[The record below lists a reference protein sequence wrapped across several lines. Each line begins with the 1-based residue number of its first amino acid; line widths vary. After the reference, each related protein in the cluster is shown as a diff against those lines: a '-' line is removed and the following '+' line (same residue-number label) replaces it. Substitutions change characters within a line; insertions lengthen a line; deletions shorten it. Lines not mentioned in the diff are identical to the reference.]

1 MFWGKK
7 NANEDNESLLSNCR
21 VQLFFCK
28 VTKKRADKVEK
39 LPFYFVLSSIS
50 IIFASEK
57 LHSTI

>member
-39 LPFYFVLSSIS
+39 ISFYFVFLTNS
-50 IIFASEK
+50 IIFASECV
-57 LHSTI
+57 S